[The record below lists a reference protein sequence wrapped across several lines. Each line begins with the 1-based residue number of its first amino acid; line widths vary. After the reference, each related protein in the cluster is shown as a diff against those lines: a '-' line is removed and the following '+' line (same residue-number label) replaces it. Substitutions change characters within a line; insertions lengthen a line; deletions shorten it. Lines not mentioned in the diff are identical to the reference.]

1 MNRIVVFDMDETL
14 GTFFHLSVFLKALTT
29 LFPYLDYDAEFNKT
43 MNLFSILHRP
53 YIKDILRYVCKAR
66 RNGNISRIILYTNN
80 RGDPS
85 WARRIT
91 GYFENV
97 LKCKIFDDIIFAYM
111 VNGKIIDGRRTTND
125 KTITDLRRCSR
136 IANTTQICF
145 IDDQYHED
153 MNHPNVTYI
162 KVPPYN
168 YSIGYHEMV
177 TLYYSKY
184 PICRNKPEFISNMV
198 HYMNIM
204 TPNVKRTTLKEY
216 RNHISASKQLSEY
229 IKIFCTSS

>member
-1 MNRIVVFDMDETL
+1 
-14 GTFFHLSVFLKALTT
+14 
-29 LFPYLDYDAEFNKT
+29 
-43 MNLFSILHRP
+43 
-53 YIKDILRYVCKAR
+53 
-66 RNGNISRIILYTNN
+66 
-80 RGDPS
+80 
-85 WARRIT
+85 
-91 GYFENV
+91 
-97 LKCKIFDDIIFAYM
+97 M

-153 MNHPNVTYI
+153 MNHPNLTYI

-184 PICRNKPEFISNMV
+184 PICRNKTEFISNMV